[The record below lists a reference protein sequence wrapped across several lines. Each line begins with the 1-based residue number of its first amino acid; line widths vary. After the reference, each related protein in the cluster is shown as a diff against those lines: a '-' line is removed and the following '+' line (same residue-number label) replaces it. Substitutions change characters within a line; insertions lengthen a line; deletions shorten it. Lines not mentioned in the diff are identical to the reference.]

1 MPHPGEQR
9 RPVTASANSDAVTG
23 IPPFARDR
31 IVLHFAFLAPP
42 PAVYTLATFDEP
54 MAAISAYERASTPAT
69 EPRMAVNKT

>member
-1 MPHPGEQR
+1 M
-9 RPVTASANSDAVTG
+9 
-23 IPPFARDR
+23 ARDR
-31 IVLHFAFLAPP
+31 IVLHLAFLAPP